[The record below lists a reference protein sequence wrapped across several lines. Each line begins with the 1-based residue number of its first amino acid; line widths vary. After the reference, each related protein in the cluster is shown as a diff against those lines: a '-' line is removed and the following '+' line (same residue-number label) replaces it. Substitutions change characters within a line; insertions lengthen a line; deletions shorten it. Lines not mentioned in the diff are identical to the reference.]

1 MSNHFY
7 ILPNTLFSREILEKT
22 LSSLEYDRIR
32 IIMWEH
38 PHFFTRYNFNKKKLL
53 LHRASMKMYLDTVL
67 GKINKKKYVIEGI
80 DYVEC
85 KEKHR
90 INAVS
95 IEYDPIDE
103 IQDYNLK
110 EYIESP
116 NFLLT
121 KSEYLKYRKNRDKD
135 KGFRFT
141 TGFYKYGKRCIKFL
155 TDVDSQDKMNRD
167 AMKEIDIKRIPKY
180 KGTYTKKELK
190 YIDEAKEYCEQQFTN
205 NPGCVDDFNYPIN
218 HKSAKK
224 MLLFFLTKKIER
236 FGDFQDAIVQNENL
250 LYHSML
256 SSSLN
261 IGLVNPDEIISML
274 KERTTNKI
282 PMNSLEG
289 YVRQLFWREFQRYC
303 FIHAKP
309 LLDKNYFDYTPKKIH
324 FVTWYNP
331 DEENITGIL
340 PVDDCIK
347 KAMRDGYL
355 HHIERLMVIGN
366 YMVLSNICPMEG
378 YKWFM
383 EFAIDSYDWV
393 MCQNVYDMVFF
404 RSGGKT
410 TSKPYI
416 SSSNYLLKMSNY
428 PKAIWAKKWDT
439 LYDDFLQENKKKLY
453 KFRYHFP
460 KIKTA

>member
-95 IEYDPIDE
+95 IGYDPIDE

-155 TDVDSQDKMNRD
+155 TDVDSQDKMNRWLPQGCSGNLD
-167 AMKEIDIKRIPKY
+167 
-180 KGTYTKKELK
+180 TTK
-190 YIDEAKEYCEQQFTN
+190 IRC
-205 NPGCVDDFNYPIN
+205 NPVGLQC
-218 HKSAKK
+218 K
-224 MLLFFLTKKIER
+224 LT
-236 FGDFQDAIVQNENL
+236 
-250 LYHSML
+250 H
-256 SSSLN
+256 
-261 IGLVNPDEIISML
+261 
-274 KERTTNKI
+274 
-282 PMNSLEG
+282 
-289 YVRQLFWREFQRYC
+289 
-303 FIHAKP
+303 
-309 LLDKNYFDYTPKKIH
+309 
-324 FVTWYNP
+324 
-331 DEENITGIL
+331 
-340 PVDDCIK
+340 
-347 KAMRDGYL
+347 
-355 HHIERLMVIGN
+355 
-366 YMVLSNICPMEG
+366 
-378 YKWFM
+378 
-383 EFAIDSYDWV
+383 
-393 MCQNVYDMVFF
+393 
-404 RSGGKT
+404 
-410 TSKPYI
+410 
-416 SSSNYLLKMSNY
+416 
-428 PKAIWAKKWDT
+428 
-439 LYDDFLQENKKKLY
+439 
-453 KFRYHFP
+453 
-460 KIKTA
+460 